1 MAKRSIL
8 SVASDFADVLSFL
21 EERRIVPTSPPGA
34 LVENAKRIH
43 GATYSLILWR
53 FRLTGLPEHGQAF
66 IEEIASDALQVLPQ
80 VMMGYIKTANLL
92 IRGIIENT
100 LRHLYF
106 SDHPIEFARM
116 NREGKWFMSMENL
129 LEYPKIHPVFI
140 KSEPR
145 FDAINRLS
153 TLNSELSA
161 GIHGR
166 TVRDL
171 EMRTALNKIKYRED
185 VVTKQRERVEKCTE
199 AVNFALAMFHR
210 DKMRAFQVEDQRI
223 ILRTVPA
230 LARKVW
236 NEFD

>member
-8 SVASDFADVLSFL
+8 SVASDFADVLSL
-21 EERRIVPTSPPGA
+21 LKDRGIIAASPPGA
-34 LVENAKRIH
+34 LIQNAKRIH
-43 GATYSLILWR
+43 RATYSLILWR

-66 IEEIASDALQVLPQ
+66 IEEIASDALQILPQ
-80 VMMGYIKTANLL
+80 VMMGYVKTANLL

-106 SDHPIEFARM
+106 SNHPIEFARM
-116 NREGKWFMSMENL
+116 NREGKWFMTMESL

-145 FDAINRLS
+145 FDAINRLG
-153 TLNSELSA
+153 TLYSELSA

-171 EMRTALNKIKYRED
+171 EMRTALNKIKYVEGA
-185 VVTKQRERVEKCTE
+185 VKKQRDRVEKCTE
-199 AVNFALAMFHR
+199 AANFALAIFHR
-210 DKMRAFQVEDQRI
+210 DKMSTFQVEDRRI
-223 ILRTVPA
+223 ILRTMPA
-230 LARKVW
+230 RARKVW